1 MESLAQVFPYLIMAA
16 LLATVA
22 VLAVGV
28 VSMLR
33 GGPFNARYSNKLMR
47 MRVAAQ
53 ATVIALFLLFL
64 LVLKG
69 LG

>member
-33 GGPFNARYSNKLMR
+33 GGAFNARYSNKLMR